1 MYFNFTL
8 VQRKRLALLDFLIA
22 ASQEGLLSD
31 LDIRQEV
38 HSFMFGVRIF
48 NFSLSFLYLELFGC
62 TYIDSMITGS

>member
-8 VQRKRLALLDFLIA
+8 VQRKRLAFLDFLIA

-38 HSFMFGVRIF
+38 YSFMFGVGIF
-48 NFSLSFLYLELFGC
+48 NFSWSFMNYLDVH
-62 TYIDSMITGS
+62 ISIV